1 MHLGIVNDDI
11 PMPCNDEDNVDIPY
25 LKKIFEFIEDK
36 PKQFDASR
44 KWAEGFS
51 QNSVFSAYLSFCFS
65 DKILGFTQAG
75 GGLAF
80 TGQKPYFPNCEG
92 QVTYSSWTNENCH
105 SCSQCIE
112 THPCLVNVTFFK
124 FANHI

>member
-1 MHLGIVNDDI
+1 
-11 PMPCNDEDNVDIPY
+11 MPCNDEDNVDIPY

-105 SCSQCIE
+105 SC
-112 THPCLVNVTFFK
+112 PP
-124 FANHI
+124 